1 MMIAPQDEL
10 FQERTLDKKF
20 KIRKEAMGG
29 LAMIYYK
36 HLTNPN
42 NVPQATLNAVK
53 WIKDKILHG
62 YYMPG
67 IEDRLLVERLLNTR
81 LVPYNMDTEER
92 MEKLFLLFSPID
104 EFVFMGLVVRS
115 CHFDVTACA
124 EARRRASRAG
134 WINDHCLDTQKDK
147 SFLRKVLPQFWDW

>member
-92 MEKLFLLFSPID
+92 MEKLFLLFSTID
-104 EFVFMGLVVRS
+104 GNASKAFMEIQKNQMQVDG
-115 CHFDVTACA
+115 
-124 EARRRASRAG
+124 RRYENTSYCCT
-134 WINDHCLDTQKDK
+134 IFLIFQKSK
-147 SFLRKVLPQFWDW
+147 N